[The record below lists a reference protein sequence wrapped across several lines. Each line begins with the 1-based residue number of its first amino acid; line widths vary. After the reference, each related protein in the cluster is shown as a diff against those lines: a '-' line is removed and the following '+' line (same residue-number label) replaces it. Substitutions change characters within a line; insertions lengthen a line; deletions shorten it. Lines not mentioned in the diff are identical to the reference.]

1 MLASR
6 GIELPPGDP
15 DDPSD
20 RETLVGLA
28 RRKDDYYLK
37 LLHDRGPRSSPS
49 SVALVRALRRQ
60 GVATAVV
67 SGSRH
72 CAEVLQAAGL
82 RQLFDVRI
90 DGIEAARL
98 SLPGK
103 PDPATFVEAAR
114 RLHVAPARAVIVE
127 DAVAGVEA
135 GHRGGFALVVGVDR
149 RGQRKLLSSAGATLV
164 VADLGEL
171 QVEPAGPGRARPVAG
186 RYPLPPASVGTES
199 TREFIWSYEGFE
211 PAQ

>member
-1 MLASR
+1 MPQRHRSRRPIVSATSTADGEPRVAAVLASR

-37 LLHDRGPRSSPS
+37 ILHDRGPRSSPS

-72 CAEVLQAAGL
+72 CAEVLQAAG
-82 RQLFDVRI
+82 
-90 DGIEAARL
+90 
-98 SLPGK
+98 
-103 PDPATFVEAAR
+103 
-114 RLHVAPARAVIVE
+114 
-127 DAVAGVEA
+127 
-135 GHRGGFALVVGVDR
+135 
-149 RGQRKLLSSAGATLV
+149 
-164 VADLGEL
+164 
-171 QVEPAGPGRARPVAG
+171 
-186 RYPLPPASVGTES
+186 
-199 TREFIWSYEGFE
+199 
-211 PAQ
+211 